1 LEKMEE
7 EGRYQ
12 GSKSLINYTINWF

>member
-1 LEKMEE
+1 LEKMDE